1 MIIGLQRSPTLS
13 AALQGHSRLVSSPV
27 KDAEHILFPFLIL
40 EAKSEIQTPGFTAIE
55 KQTAFPIK
63 RLVDIQKSLRKRR
76 QEPEGNSLVWFL
88 AFSGDEWRVYA
99 CVPRGDETVRFF
111 EEAKIPD

>member
-76 QEPEGNSLVWFL
+76 QELEGNSLVWFL